1 MNEAELRAIFEKI
14 DLDGNGLLSIE
25 ELRAAIDNNHISFNG
40 KSADELFAQ
49 MDTNKDGKVD
59 YKEFAS
65 KFADLAN

>member
-1 MNEAELRAIFEKI
+1 MNEAELRSIFEAI
-14 DLDGNGLLSIE
+14 DLDKNGYLSIE
-25 ELRAAIDNNHISFNG
+25 ELRAAIERNNVNFNG

-65 KFADLAN
+65 KYADLVR